1 MPPLEL
7 RLVATW
13 DAGNPNGVER
23 STELSL
29 PHRLPRRE
37 EWVPAGRMQL
47 GVDNWLVKGLF
58 CFATKGNMDV
68 LSKNTRST
76 HGMCYGESLYV
87 KGTIH
92 HPCVN
97 YYID

>member
-1 MPPLEL
+1 MVPFADAFNH
-7 RLVATW
+7 ATLGTTLGRNLGCW
-13 DAGNPNGVER
+13 KPQ
-23 STELSL
+23 
-29 PHRLPRRE
+29 RRRTVNRV
-37 EWVPAGRMQL
+37 VPAGRMQL